1 MTKSFLTSVR
11 IIAYLSILVI
21 FYIVYLSRDLPSL
34 ERLETF
40 DPAMLSTLYDRNG
53 EVIGEFYIQ
62 KRVFIDIEE
71 MPEHLK
77 HAAIASEDKRFY
89 RHWGVDLQSVF
100 RAIIVNVSSMS
111 FRQGFST
118 LSQQLARNLYK
129 EVGFR
134 DSITRKLKEMI
145 TAIQIERTYTKP
157 EILEM
162 YLNTVHFGHGTYGV
176 ESAAKRYFNKNA
188 SELTIGESAMLIG
201 LLPSPANY
209 SPLRNL
215 NKAIERRSIVLRVMY
230 NQDYIDHQQYIEN
243 NSIIPDNISY
253 EIPRGK
259 APYFAEH
266 VRRILEKQDD
276 ELGINLYQDGLK
288 IYTTLDYRLQKIAED
303 TVMKTLK
310 KNQDE
315 FNAQLFEDNDRFSK
329 LGYLGIFPEDS
340 VKMMLNGQMK
350 LYEDLR
356 ENLLV
361 QCAFIAIDSKNG
373 EILAMIGGRSD
384 YLDQYN
390 RSTQALRQPGS
401 VFKPY
406 IYTAA
411 IDNNYPVTTKLL
423 NQPVALYRNNA
434 KGEKEKWTPRNYDN
448 STGGLTTLREG
459 LRRSLNLIS
468 VRMVQELVPPQQVK
482 NMAKRMQ
489 ITSPIRAVDAIA
501 LGTSEVK
508 PIEIVASY
516 ATFANRG
523 IYSSPIAIT
532 RIEDKYG
539 QTIKEFTNT
548 QKEVLSPETA
558 YIMTNLLQTVMDK
571 GTGGSVRWKYKF
583 THAAGGKT
591 GTTQNWSDAWFV
603 GFTPSI
609 TAGVWFGVDQYPI
622 SLGKGQA
629 GSVAALP
636 AWALF
641 MKEAHKTL
649 NIPNEPFDMPE
660 GVVEV
665 EIDSETKRLPT
676 SRTEERELEVF
687 LKSNQ
692 PTKEK

>member
-1 MTKSFLTSVR
+1 MIRTFFSSLR
-11 IIAYLSILVI
+11 IIFYLFILVI
-21 FYIVYLSRDLPSL
+21 VYIFYLSRDLPSL

-62 KRVFIDIEE
+62 KRVFIDIED
-71 MPEHLK
+71 MPKHLK
-77 HAAIASEDKRFY
+77 DAAIASEDKRF
-89 RHWGVDLQSVF
+89 RSHWGVDLQSF
-100 RAIIVNVSSMS
+100 ARAVVVNISSMS

-129 EVGFR
+129 EVGFK
-134 DSITRKLKEMI
+134 DSITRKLKEII
-145 TAIQIERTYTKP
+145 TAVQIERTYTKD

-162 YLNTVHFGHGTYGV
+162 YLNTVHFGHGTYGA
-176 ESAAKRYFNKNA
+176 ESAAKRFFNKTA
-188 SELTIGESAMLIG
+188 SQLTIGESAMLIG

-215 NKAIERRSIVLRVMY
+215 NKAIDRRSLVLKLMY
-230 NQDYIDHQQYIEN
+230 DQDLISYQEYMEQ
-243 NSIIPDNISY
+243 NSIIPDNIFY

-276 ELGINLYQDGLK
+276 ELGINIYQDGLK
-288 IYTTLDYRLQKIAED
+288 IYTTLDYRLQKIAEES
-303 TVMKTLK
+303 VMKTLK

-315 FNAQLFEDNDRFSK
+315 FNKQLFDDEDRFSK
-329 LGYLGIFPEDS
+329 LGYLSIYPADS
-340 VKMMLNGQMK
+340 VKTMLNGQLE
-350 LYEDLR
+350 LYEELR
-356 ENLLV
+356 QNLLV
-361 QCAFIAIDSKNG
+361 QCAFVALDTKTG

-390 RSTQALRQPGS
+390 RATQALRQPGS

-411 IDNNYPVTTKLL
+411 IDNNYPVTTQLL
-423 NQPVALYRNNA
+423 NQPVALYRNNS
-434 KGEKEKWTPRNYDN
+434 KGEREKWTPKNYDN

-468 VRMVQELVPPQQVK
+468 VRMVQELVPPRQVK
-482 NMAKRMQ
+482 DIAQRMQ
-489 ITSPIRAVDAIA
+489 ISSPIRAVDAIA
-501 LGTSEVK
+501 LGTSEVR
-508 PIEIVASY
+508 PIEIVSSY
-516 ATFANRG
+516 ATFANKG
-523 IYSSPIAIT
+523 IYSSPMAIV

-539 QTIKEFTNT
+539 RIIKEYSNE

-558 YIMTNLLQTVMDK
+558 YMMTNLLQTVVDK
-571 GTGGSVRWKYKF
+571 GTGGSIRWKYKF
-583 THAAGGKT
+583 RHPAAGKT

-603 GFTPSI
+603 GYTPQI
-609 TAGVWFGVDQYPI
+609 AAGVWYGVDQYPI

-636 AWALF
+636 AWAIF

-649 NIPNEPFDMPE
+649 DLPKEDFSVPE
-660 GVVEV
+660 GIIEI
-665 EIDSETKRLPT
+665 EIDADTKGLPNN
-676 SRTEERELEVF
+676 RTKNIEKEFF
-687 LKSNQ
+687 LKSNV
-692 PTKEK
+692 PSKN

>member
-1 MTKSFLTSVR
+1 MIKTFFSSLR
-11 IIAYLSILVI
+11 IIFYLFILVI
-21 FYIVYLSRDLPSL
+21 VYIFYLSRDLPSL

-62 KRVFIDIEE
+62 KRVFIDIED
-71 MPEHLK
+71 MPKHLK
-77 HAAIASEDKRFY
+77 DAAIASEDKRF
-89 RHWGVDLQSVF
+89 RSHWGVDLQSF
-100 RAIIVNVSSMS
+100 ARAVVVNISSMS

-129 EVGFR
+129 EVGFK
-134 DSITRKLKEMI
+134 DSITRKLKEII
-145 TAIQIERTYTKP
+145 TAVQIERTYTKD

-162 YLNTVHFGHGTYGV
+162 YLNTVHFGHGTYGA
-176 ESAAKRYFNKNA
+176 ESAAKRFFNKTA
-188 SELTIGESAMLIG
+188 SQLTIGESAMLIG

-215 NKAIERRSIVLRVMY
+215 NKAIDRRSLVLKLMY
-230 NQDYIDHQQYIEN
+230 DQDLISYQEYMEQ
-243 NSIIPDNISY
+243 NSIIPDNIFY

-276 ELGINLYQDGLK
+276 ELGINIYQDGLK
-288 IYTTLDYRLQKIAED
+288 IYTTLDYRLQKIAEES
-303 TVMKTLK
+303 VMKTLK

-315 FNAQLFEDNDRFSK
+315 FNKQLFDDEDRFSK
-329 LGYLGIFPEDS
+329 LGYLSIYPADS
-340 VKMMLNGQMK
+340 VKTMLNGQLE
-350 LYEDLR
+350 LYEELR
-356 ENLLV
+356 QNLLV
-361 QCAFIAIDSKNG
+361 QCAFVALDTKTG

-390 RSTQALRQPGS
+390 RATQALRQPGS

-411 IDNNYPVTTKLL
+411 IDNNYPVTTQLL
-423 NQPVALYRNNA
+423 NQPVALYRNNS
-434 KGEKEKWTPRNYDN
+434 KGEREKWTPKNYDN

-468 VRMVQELVPPQQVK
+468 VRMVQELVPPRQVK
-482 NMAKRMQ
+482 DIAQRMQ
-489 ITSPIRAVDAIA
+489 ISSPIRAVDAIA
-501 LGTSEVK
+501 LGTSEVR
-508 PIEIVASY
+508 PIEIVSSY
-516 ATFANRG
+516 ATFANKG
-523 IYSSPIAIT
+523 IYSSPMAII

-539 QTIKEFTNT
+539 RIIKEYSNE

-558 YIMTNLLQTVMDK
+558 YMMTNLLQTVVDK
-571 GTGGSVRWKYKF
+571 GTGGSIRRKYKF
-583 THAAGGKT
+583 RHPAAGKT

-603 GFTPSI
+603 GYTPQI
-609 TAGVWFGVDQYPI
+609 AAGVWYGVDQYPI

-636 AWALF
+636 AWAIF

-649 NIPNEPFDMPE
+649 NLPKEDFSVPE
-660 GVVEV
+660 GIIEI
-665 EIDSETKRLPT
+665 EIDADTKGLPNN
-676 SRTEERELEVF
+676 RTKNIEKEFF
-687 LKSNQ
+687 LKSNV
-692 PTKEK
+692 PSKN

>member
-1 MTKSFLTSVR
+1 MIKSFLSSVR

-21 FYIVYLSRDLPSL
+21 FYVVYLSRDLPSL

-40 DPAMLSTLYDRNG
+40 DPAMLSTLYDRND

-62 KRVFIDIEE
+62 KRVFIDIED

-77 HAAIASEDKRFY
+77 HAVIASEDKRFY

-100 RAIIVNVSSMS
+100 RAVIVNVSSMS

-145 TAIQIERTYTKP
+145 TAIQIERTYTKE

-162 YLNTVHFGHGTYGV
+162 YLNTVHFGHGTYGA
-176 ESAAKRYFNKNA
+176 ESAAKRYFNKKA
-188 SELTIGESAMLIG
+188 SELTIGESAMLVG

-215 NKAIERRSIVLRVMY
+215 NKAIERRSIVLKVMY
-230 NQDYIDHQQYIEN
+230 NQDYIDHQEYIEN

-259 APYFAEH
+259 APYFAEY

-276 ELGINLYQDGLK
+276 ELGINIYQDGLK

-303 TVMKTLK
+303 VVMKTLK

-315 FNAQLFEDNDRFSK
+315 FNTQLFEDSDRFSK
-329 LGYLGIFPEDS
+329 LGYLSIFPEDS

-350 LYEDLR
+350 LYEELR
-356 ENLLV
+356 QNLLV
-361 QCAFIAIDSKNG
+361 QCAFIALDSKNG

-411 IDNNYPVTTKLL
+411 IDNNYPVTTQLL

-482 NMAKRMQ
+482 NIARRMQ
-489 ITSPIRAVDAIA
+489 INSSIRAVDAIA
-501 LGTSEVK
+501 LGTSEVR

-516 ATFANRG
+516 ATFANKG

-539 QTIKEFTNT
+539 QIIKEFTNT

-558 YIMTNLLQTVMDK
+558 YMVTNLLQTVMDK

-583 THAAGGKT
+583 RHVAGGKT

-609 TAGVWFGVDQYPI
+609 TAGAWFGVDQYPI

-649 NIPNEPFDMPE
+649 NIPNEPFVMPE

-665 EIDSETKRLPT
+665 EIDSDTKQLPT
-676 SRTEERELEVF
+676 SRTKKTEIEIF

-692 PTKEK
+692 PRSN

>member
-1 MTKSFLTSVR
+1 MIRTFFSSLR
-11 IIAYLSILVI
+11 IIFYLFILVI
-21 FYIVYLSRDLPSL
+21 VYIFYLSRDLPSL

-62 KRVFIDIEE
+62 KRVFIDIED
-71 MPEHLK
+71 MPKHLK
-77 HAAIASEDKRFY
+77 DAAIASEDKRF
-89 RHWGVDLQSVF
+89 RSHWGVDLQSF
-100 RAIIVNVSSMS
+100 ARAVVVNISSMS

-129 EVGFR
+129 EVGFK
-134 DSITRKLKEMI
+134 DSITRKLKEII
-145 TAIQIERTYTKP
+145 TAVQIERTYTKD

-162 YLNTVHFGHGTYGV
+162 YLNTVHFGHGTYGA
-176 ESAAKRYFNKNA
+176 ESAAKRFFNKTA
-188 SELTIGESAMLIG
+188 SQLTIGESAMLIG

-215 NKAIERRSIVLRVMY
+215 NKAIDRRSLVLKLMY
-230 NQDYIDHQQYIEN
+230 DQDLTSYQEYMEQ
-243 NSIIPDNISY
+243 NSIIPDNIFY

-276 ELGINLYQDGLK
+276 ELGINIYQDGLK
-288 IYTTLDYRLQKIAED
+288 IYTTLDYRLQKIAEES
-303 TVMKTLK
+303 VMKTLK

-315 FNAQLFEDNDRFSK
+315 FNKQLFDDEDRFSK
-329 LGYLGIFPEDS
+329 LGYLSIYPADS
-340 VKMMLNGQMK
+340 VKTMLNGQLE
-350 LYEDLR
+350 LYEELR
-356 ENLLV
+356 QNLLV
-361 QCAFIAIDSKNG
+361 QCAFVALDTKTG

-390 RSTQALRQPGS
+390 RATQALRQPGS

-411 IDNNYPVTTKLL
+411 IDNNYPVTTQLL
-423 NQPVALYRNNA
+423 NQPVALYRNNS
-434 KGEKEKWTPRNYDN
+434 KGEREKWTPKNYDN

-468 VRMVQELVPPQQVK
+468 VRMVQELVPPRQVK
-482 NMAKRMQ
+482 DIAQRMQ
-489 ITSPIRAVDAIA
+489 ISSPIRAVDAIA
-501 LGTSEVK
+501 LGTSEVR
-508 PIEIVASY
+508 PIEIVSSY
-516 ATFANRG
+516 ATFANKG
-523 IYSSPIAIT
+523 IYSSPMAIV

-539 QTIKEFTNT
+539 RIIKEYSNE

-558 YIMTNLLQTVMDK
+558 YMMTNLLQTVVDK
-571 GTGGSVRWKYKF
+571 GTGGSIRWKYKF
-583 THAAGGKT
+583 RHPAAGKT

-603 GFTPSI
+603 GYTPQI
-609 TAGVWFGVDQYPI
+609 AAGVWYGVDQYPI

-636 AWALF
+636 AWAIF

-649 NIPNEPFDMPE
+649 NLPKEDFSVPE
-660 GVVEV
+660 GIIEI
-665 EIDSETKRLPT
+665 EIDADTKGLPNN
-676 SRTEERELEVF
+676 RTKNIEKEFF
-687 LKSNQ
+687 LKSNV
-692 PTKEK
+692 PSKN

>member
-1 MTKSFLTSVR
+1 MIRTFFSSLR
-11 IIAYLSILVI
+11 IIFYLFILVI
-21 FYIVYLSRDLPSL
+21 VYIFYLSRDLPSL

-62 KRVFIDIEE
+62 KRVFIDIED
-71 MPEHLK
+71 MPKHLK
-77 HAAIASEDKRFY
+77 DAAIASEDKRF
-89 RHWGVDLQSVF
+89 RSHWGVDLQSF
-100 RAIIVNVSSMS
+100 ARAVVVNISSMS

-129 EVGFR
+129 EVGFK
-134 DSITRKLKEMI
+134 DSITRKLKEII
-145 TAIQIERTYTKP
+145 TAVQIERTYTKD

-162 YLNTVHFGHGTYGV
+162 YLNTVHFGHGTYGA
-176 ESAAKRYFNKNA
+176 ESAAKRFFNKTA
-188 SELTIGESAMLIG
+188 SQLTIGESAMLIG

-215 NKAIERRSIVLRVMY
+215 NKAIDRRSLVLKLMY
-230 NQDYIDHQQYIEN
+230 DQDLISYQEYMEQ
-243 NSIIPDNISY
+243 NSIIPDNIFY

-276 ELGINLYQDGLK
+276 ELGINIYQDGLK
-288 IYTTLDYRLQKIAED
+288 IYTTLDYRLQKIAEES
-303 TVMKTLK
+303 VMKTLK

-315 FNAQLFEDNDRFSK
+315 FNKQLFDDEDRFSK
-329 LGYLGIFPEDS
+329 LGYLSIYPADS
-340 VKMMLNGQMK
+340 VKTMLNGQLE
-350 LYEDLR
+350 LYEELR
-356 ENLLV
+356 QNLLV
-361 QCAFIAIDSKNG
+361 QCAFVALDTKTG

-390 RSTQALRQPGS
+390 RATQALRQPGS

-411 IDNNYPVTTKLL
+411 IDNNYPVTTQLL
-423 NQPVALYRNNA
+423 NQPVALYRNNS
-434 KGEKEKWTPRNYDN
+434 KGEREKWTPKNYDN

-468 VRMVQELVPPQQVK
+468 VRMVQELVPPRQVK
-482 NMAKRMQ
+482 DIAQRMQ
-489 ITSPIRAVDAIA
+489 ISSPIRAVDAIA
-501 LGTSEVK
+501 LGTSEVR
-508 PIEIVASY
+508 PIEIVSSY
-516 ATFANRG
+516 ATFANKG
-523 IYSSPIAIT
+523 IYSSPMAIV

-539 QTIKEFTNT
+539 RIIKEYSNE

-558 YIMTNLLQTVMDK
+558 YMMTNLLQTVVDK
-571 GTGGSVRWKYKF
+571 GTGGSIRWKYKF
-583 THAAGGKT
+583 RHPAAGKT

-603 GFTPSI
+603 GYTPQI
-609 TAGVWFGVDQYPI
+609 VAGVWYGVDQYPI

-636 AWALF
+636 AWAIF

-649 NIPNEPFDMPE
+649 N
-660 GVVEV
+660 
-665 EIDSETKRLPT
+665 LPSLT
-676 SRTEERELEVF
+676 LT
-687 LKSNQ
+687 
-692 PTKEK
+692 

>member
-1 MTKSFLTSVR
+1 MIRTFFSSLR
-11 IIAYLSILVI
+11 IIFYLFILVI
-21 FYIVYLSRDLPSL
+21 VYIFYLSRDLPSL

-62 KRVFIDIEE
+62 KRVFIDIED
-71 MPEHLK
+71 MPKHLK
-77 HAAIASEDKRFY
+77 DAAIASEDKRF
-89 RHWGVDLQSVF
+89 RSHWGVDLQSF
-100 RAIIVNVSSMS
+100 ARAVVVNISSMS

-129 EVGFR
+129 EVGFK
-134 DSITRKLKEMI
+134 DSITRKLKEII
-145 TAIQIERTYTKP
+145 TAVQIERTYTKD

-162 YLNTVHFGHGTYGV
+162 YLNTVHFGHGTYGA
-176 ESAAKRYFNKNA
+176 ESAARRFFNKTA
-188 SELTIGESAMLIG
+188 SQLTIGESAMLIG

-215 NKAIERRSIVLRVMY
+215 NKAIDRRSLVLKLMY
-230 NQDYIDHQQYIEN
+230 DQDLISYQEYMEQ
-243 NSIIPDNISY
+243 NSIIPDNIFY

-276 ELGINLYQDGLK
+276 ELGINIYQDGLK
-288 IYTTLDYRLQKIAED
+288 IYTTLDYRLQKIAEES
-303 TVMKTLK
+303 VMKTLK

-315 FNAQLFEDNDRFSK
+315 FNKQLFDDEDRFSK
-329 LGYLGIFPEDS
+329 LGYLSIYPADS
-340 VKMMLNGQMK
+340 VKTMLNGQLE
-350 LYEDLR
+350 LYEELR
-356 ENLLV
+356 QNLLV
-361 QCAFIAIDSKNG
+361 QCAFVALDTKTG

-390 RSTQALRQPGS
+390 RATQALRQPGS

-411 IDNNYPVTTKLL
+411 IDNNYPVTTQLL
-423 NQPVALYRNNA
+423 NQPVALYRNNS
-434 KGEKEKWTPRNYDN
+434 KGEREKWTPKNYDN

-468 VRMVQELVPPQQVK
+468 VRMVQELVPPRQVK
-482 NMAKRMQ
+482 DIAQRMQ
-489 ITSPIRAVDAIA
+489 ISSPIRAVDAIA
-501 LGTSEVK
+501 LGTSEVR
-508 PIEIVASY
+508 PIEIVSSY
-516 ATFANRG
+516 ATFANKG
-523 IYSSPIAIT
+523 IYSSPMAII

-539 QTIKEFTNT
+539 RIIKEYSNE

-558 YIMTNLLQTVMDK
+558 YMMTNLLQTVVDK
-571 GTGGSVRWKYKF
+571 GTGGSIRWKYKF
-583 THAAGGKT
+583 RHPAAGKT

-603 GFTPSI
+603 GYTPQI
-609 TAGVWFGVDQYPI
+609 AAGVWYGVDQYPI

-636 AWALF
+636 AWAIF

-649 NIPNEPFDMPE
+649 NLPKEDFSVPE
-660 GVVEV
+660 GIIEI
-665 EIDSETKRLPT
+665 EIDADTKGLPNN
-676 SRTEERELEVF
+676 RTKNIEKEFF
-687 LKSNQ
+687 LKSNV
-692 PTKEK
+692 PSKN

>member
-1 MTKSFLTSVR
+1 MIKSFLTSVR

-21 FYIVYLSRDLPSL
+21 VYLVYLSRDLPSL

-62 KRVFIDIEE
+62 KRVFIDIED

-77 HAAIASEDKRFY
+77 YAVIASEDKRFY
-89 RHWGVDLQSVF
+89 QHWGVDLQSIA
-100 RAIIVNVSSMS
+100 RAILVNVSSMS

-129 EVGFR
+129 EVGFK

-145 TAIQIERTYTKP
+145 TAIQIERTYTKA

-162 YLNTVHFGHGTYGV
+162 YLNTVHFGHGTYGA
-176 ESAAKRYFNKNA
+176 ESAAKRYFNKKA

-215 NKAIERRSIVLRVMY
+215 NKAIERRSIVLKVMY
-230 NQDYIDHQQYIEN
+230 NQDYIDHQEYIEN
-243 NSIIPDNISY
+243 NSIIPDNIAY

-259 APYFAEH
+259 APYFVEH

-276 ELGINLYQDGLK
+276 ELGINIYQDGLK
-288 IYTTLDYRLQKIAED
+288 IHTTLDYRLQKIAED
-303 TVMKTLK
+303 AVMKTLQ

-315 FNAQLFEDNDRFSK
+315 FNVQLFEDQDRFSK
-329 LGYLGIFPEDS
+329 LGYLSIFPEDS

-350 LYEDLR
+350 LYEELR

-411 IDNNYPVTTKLL
+411 IDNNYPVTTQLL

-482 NMAKRMQ
+482 NIARRMQ
-489 ITSPIRAVDAIA
+489 INSPIRAVDAIA

-516 ATFANRG
+516 AIFANKG

-539 QTIKEFTNT
+539 QIIKEFTNT

-558 YIMTNLLQTVMDK
+558 YMVTNLLQTVMDK

-583 THAAGGKT
+583 RHAAGGKT

-609 TAGVWFGVDQYPI
+609 TAGAWFGVDQYPI

-629 GSVAALP
+629 GSVVALP

-649 NIPNEPFDMPE
+649 NIPNQPFVMPE

-665 EIDSETKRLPT
+665 EIDSDTKKLPT
-676 SRTEERELEVF
+676 SRTKKTEIEIF

-692 PTKEK
+692 PTSN

>member
-1 MTKSFLTSVR
+1 MIRTFFSSLR
-11 IIAYLSILVI
+11 IILYLFILVI
-21 FYIVYLSRDLPSL
+21 IYIFYLSRDLPSL

-62 KRVFIDIEE
+62 KRVFIDIED
-71 MPEHLK
+71 MPKHLK
-77 HAAIASEDKRFY
+77 DAAIASEDKRF
-89 RHWGVDLQSVF
+89 RSHWGVDLQSF
-100 RAIIVNVSSMS
+100 ARAVVVNISSMS

-129 EVGFR
+129 EVGFK
-134 DSITRKLKEMI
+134 DSITRKLKEII
-145 TAIQIERTYTKP
+145 TAVQIERTYTKD

-162 YLNTVHFGHGTYGV
+162 YLNTVHFGHGTYGA
-176 ESAAKRYFNKNA
+176 ESAAKRFFNKTA
-188 SELTIGESAMLIG
+188 SQLTIGESAMLIG

-215 NKAIERRSIVLRVMY
+215 NKAIDRRSLVLKLMY
-230 NQDYIDHQQYIEN
+230 DQDLISYQEYMEQ
-243 NSIIPDNISY
+243 NSIIPDNIFY

-276 ELGINLYQDGLK
+276 ELGINIYQDGLK
-288 IYTTLDYRLQKIAED
+288 IYTTLDYRLQKIAEES
-303 TVMKTLK
+303 VMKTLK

-315 FNAQLFEDNDRFSK
+315 FNKQLFDDEDRFSK
-329 LGYLGIFPEDS
+329 LGYLSIYPADS
-340 VKMMLNGQMK
+340 VKTMLNGQLE
-350 LYEDLR
+350 LYEELR
-356 ENLLV
+356 QNLLV
-361 QCAFIAIDSKNG
+361 QCAFVALDTKTG

-390 RSTQALRQPGS
+390 RATQALRQPGS

-411 IDNNYPVTTKLL
+411 IDNNYPVTTQLL
-423 NQPVALYRNNA
+423 NQPVALYRNNS
-434 KGEKEKWTPRNYDN
+434 KGEREKWTPKNYDN

-468 VRMVQELVPPQQVK
+468 VRMVQELVPPRQVK
-482 NMAKRMQ
+482 DIAQRMQ
-489 ITSPIRAVDAIA
+489 ISSPIRAVDAIA
-501 LGTSEVK
+501 LGTSEVR
-508 PIEIVASY
+508 PIEIVSSY
-516 ATFANRG
+516 ATFANKG
-523 IYSSPIAIT
+523 IYSSPMAII

-539 QTIKEFTNT
+539 RIIKEYSNE

-558 YIMTNLLQTVMDK
+558 YMMTNLLQTVVDK
-571 GTGGSVRWKYKF
+571 GTGGSIRWKYKF
-583 THAAGGKT
+583 RHPAAGKT

-603 GFTPSI
+603 GYTPQI
-609 TAGVWFGVDQYPI
+609 AAGVWYGVDQYPI

-636 AWALF
+636 AWAIF

-649 NIPNEPFDMPE
+649 NLPKEDFSVPE
-660 GVVEV
+660 GIIEI
-665 EIDSETKRLPT
+665 EIDADTKGLPNN
-676 SRTEERELEVF
+676 RTKNIEKEFF
-687 LKSNQ
+687 LKSNV
-692 PTKEK
+692 PSKN

>member
-1 MTKSFLTSVR
+1 
-11 IIAYLSILVI
+11 
-21 FYIVYLSRDLPSL
+21 
-34 ERLETF
+34 
-40 DPAMLSTLYDRNG
+40 
-53 EVIGEFYIQ
+53 
-62 KRVFIDIEE
+62 
-71 MPEHLK
+71 
-77 HAAIASEDKRFY
+77 
-89 RHWGVDLQSVF
+89 
-100 RAIIVNVSSMS
+100 
-111 FRQGFST
+111 
-118 LSQQLARNLYK
+118 
-129 EVGFR
+129 
-134 DSITRKLKEMI
+134 
-145 TAIQIERTYTKP
+145 
-157 EILEM
+157 
-162 YLNTVHFGHGTYGV
+162 
-176 ESAAKRYFNKNA
+176 
-188 SELTIGESAMLIG
+188 
-201 LLPSPANY
+201 
-209 SPLRNL
+209 
-215 NKAIERRSIVLRVMY
+215 
-230 NQDYIDHQQYIEN
+230 
-243 NSIIPDNISY
+243 
-253 EIPRGK
+253 
-259 APYFAEH
+259 
-266 VRRILEKQDD
+266 
-276 ELGINLYQDGLK
+276 
-288 IYTTLDYRLQKIAED
+288 
-303 TVMKTLK
+303 
-310 KNQDE
+310 
-315 FNAQLFEDNDRFSK
+315 
-329 LGYLGIFPEDS
+329 
-340 VKMMLNGQMK
+340 MK

-361 QCAFIAIDSKNG
+361 QCAFIAIDSRNG

-411 IDNNYPVTTKLL
+411 IDNNYPLTTQLL

-482 NMAKRMQ
+482 NIAKRMQ
-489 ITSPIRAVDAIA
+489 ISSSIRAVDAIA

-516 ATFANRG
+516 ATFANKG

-539 QTIKEFTNT
+539 QVIKEFTNT

-558 YIMTNLLQTVMDK
+558 YMVTNLLQTVMDK

-583 THAAGGKT
+583 RHAAGGKT

-609 TAGVWFGVDQYPI
+609 TAGAWFGVDQYPI

-641 MKEAHKTL
+641 MKEAHKVL
-649 NIPNEPFDMPE
+649 GIPNEPFDMPE
-660 GVVEV
+660 GVVEI
-665 EIDSETKRLPT
+665 EIDSETKKLPT
-676 SRTEERELEVF
+676 SRTKKTEMEIF

-692 PTKEK
+692 PTSD

>member
-1 MTKSFLTSVR
+1 MIRTFFSSLR
-11 IIAYLSILVI
+11 IIFYLFILVI
-21 FYIVYLSRDLPSL
+21 VYIFYLSRDLPSL

-62 KRVFIDIEE
+62 KRVFIDIED
-71 MPEHLK
+71 MPKHLK
-77 HAAIASEDKRFY
+77 DAAIASEDKRF
-89 RHWGVDLQSVF
+89 RSHWGVDLQSF
-100 RAIIVNVSSMS
+100 ARAVVVNISSMS

-129 EVGFR
+129 EVGFK
-134 DSITRKLKEMI
+134 DSITRKLKEII
-145 TAIQIERTYTKP
+145 TAVQIERTYTKD

-162 YLNTVHFGHGTYGV
+162 YLNTVHFGHGTYGA
-176 ESAAKRYFNKNA
+176 ESAAKRFFNKTA
-188 SELTIGESAMLIG
+188 SQLTIGESAMLIG

-215 NKAIERRSIVLRVMY
+215 NKAIDRRSLVLKLMY
-230 NQDYIDHQQYIEN
+230 DQDLISYQEYMEQ
-243 NSIIPDNISY
+243 NSIIPDNIFY

-276 ELGINLYQDGLK
+276 ELGINIYQDGLK
-288 IYTTLDYRLQKIAED
+288 IYTTLDYRLQKIAEES
-303 TVMKTLK
+303 VMKTLK

-315 FNAQLFEDNDRFSK
+315 FNKQLFDDEDRFSK
-329 LGYLGIFPEDS
+329 LGYLSIYPADS
-340 VKMMLNGQMK
+340 VKTMLNGQLE
-350 LYEDLR
+350 LYEELR
-356 ENLLV
+356 QNLLV
-361 QCAFIAIDSKNG
+361 QCAFVALDTKTG

-390 RSTQALRQPGS
+390 RATQALRQPGS

-411 IDNNYPVTTKLL
+411 IDNNYPVTTQLL
-423 NQPVALYRNNA
+423 NQPVALYRNNS
-434 KGEKEKWTPRNYDN
+434 KGEREKWTPKNYDN

-468 VRMVQELVPPQQVK
+468 VRMVQELVPPRQVK
-482 NMAKRMQ
+482 DIAQRMQ
-489 ITSPIRAVDAIA
+489 ISSPIRAVDAIA
-501 LGTSEVK
+501 LGTSEVR
-508 PIEIVASY
+508 PIEIVSSY
-516 ATFANRG
+516 ATFANKG
-523 IYSSPIAIT
+523 IYSSPMAIV

-539 QTIKEFTNT
+539 RIIKEYSNE

-558 YIMTNLLQTVMDK
+558 YMMTNLLQTVVDK
-571 GTGGSVRWKYKF
+571 GTGGSIRWKYKF
-583 THAAGGKT
+583 RHPAAGKT

-603 GFTPSI
+603 GYTPQI
-609 TAGVWFGVDQYPI
+609 VAGVWYGVDQYPI

-636 AWALF
+636 AWAIF

-649 NIPNEPFDMPE
+649 NLPKEDFSVPE
-660 GVVEV
+660 GIIEI
-665 EIDSETKRLPT
+665 EIDADTKGLPNN
-676 SRTEERELEVF
+676 RTKNIEKEFF
-687 LKSNQ
+687 LKSNV
-692 PTKEK
+692 PSKN

>member
-1 MTKSFLTSVR
+1 MIRTFFSSLR
-11 IIAYLSILVI
+11 IIFYLFILVI
-21 FYIVYLSRDLPSL
+21 VYIFYLSRDLPSL

-62 KRVFIDIEE
+62 KRVFIDIED
-71 MPEHLK
+71 MPKHLK
-77 HAAIASEDKRFY
+77 DAAIASEDKRF
-89 RHWGVDLQSVF
+89 RSHWGVDLQSF
-100 RAIIVNVSSMS
+100 GRAVVVNISSMS

-129 EVGFR
+129 EVGFK
-134 DSITRKLKEMI
+134 DSITRKLKEII
-145 TAIQIERTYTKP
+145 TAVQIERTYTKD

-162 YLNTVHFGHGTYGV
+162 YLNTVHFGHGTYGA
-176 ESAAKRYFNKNA
+176 ESAAKRFFNKTA
-188 SELTIGESAMLIG
+188 SQLTIGESAMLIG

-215 NKAIERRSIVLRVMY
+215 NKAIDRRSLVLKLMY
-230 NQDYIDHQQYIEN
+230 DQDLISYQEYMEQ
-243 NSIIPDNISY
+243 NSIIPDNIFY

-276 ELGINLYQDGLK
+276 ELGINIYQDGLK
-288 IYTTLDYRLQKIAED
+288 IYTTLDYRLQKIAEES
-303 TVMKTLK
+303 VMKTLK

-315 FNAQLFEDNDRFSK
+315 FNKQLFDDEDRFSK
-329 LGYLGIFPEDS
+329 LGYLSIYPADS
-340 VKMMLNGQMK
+340 VKTMLNGQLE
-350 LYEDLR
+350 LYEELR
-356 ENLLV
+356 QNLLV
-361 QCAFIAIDSKNG
+361 QCAFVALDTKTG

-390 RSTQALRQPGS
+390 RATQALRQPGS

-411 IDNNYPVTTKLL
+411 IDNNYPVTTQLL
-423 NQPVALYRNNA
+423 NQPVALYRNNS
-434 KGEKEKWTPRNYDN
+434 KGEREKWTPKNYDN

-468 VRMVQELVPPQQVK
+468 VRMVQELVPPRQVK
-482 NMAKRMQ
+482 DIAQRMQ
-489 ITSPIRAVDAIA
+489 ISSPIRAVDAIA
-501 LGTSEVK
+501 LGTSEVR
-508 PIEIVASY
+508 PIEIVSSY
-516 ATFANRG
+516 ATFANKG
-523 IYSSPIAIT
+523 IYSSPMAIV

-539 QTIKEFTNT
+539 RIIKEYSNE

-558 YIMTNLLQTVMDK
+558 YMMTNLLQTVVDK
-571 GTGGSVRWKYKF
+571 GTGGSIRWKYKF
-583 THAAGGKT
+583 RHPAAGKT

-603 GFTPSI
+603 GYTPQI
-609 TAGVWFGVDQYPI
+609 AAGVWYGVDQYPI

-636 AWALF
+636 AWAIF

-649 NIPNEPFDMPE
+649 NLPKEDFSVPE
-660 GVVEV
+660 GIIEI
-665 EIDSETKRLPT
+665 EIDADTKGLPNN
-676 SRTEERELEVF
+676 RTKNIEKEFF
-687 LKSNQ
+687 LKSNV
-692 PTKEK
+692 PSNN

>member
-1 MTKSFLTSVR
+1 MIRTFFSSLR
-11 IIAYLSILVI
+11 IIFYLFILVI
-21 FYIVYLSRDLPSL
+21 VYIFYLSRDLPSL

-62 KRVFIDIEE
+62 KRVFIDIED
-71 MPEHLK
+71 MPKHLK
-77 HAAIASEDKRFY
+77 DAAIASEDKRF
-89 RHWGVDLQSVF
+89 RSHWGVDLQSF
-100 RAIIVNVSSMS
+100 ARAVVVNISSMS

-129 EVGFR
+129 EVGFK
-134 DSITRKLKEMI
+134 DSITRKLKEII
-145 TAIQIERTYTKP
+145 TAVQIERTYTKD

-162 YLNTVHFGHGTYGV
+162 YLNTVHFGHGTYGA
-176 ESAAKRYFNKNA
+176 ESAAKRFFNKTA
-188 SELTIGESAMLIG
+188 SQLTIGESAMLIG

-215 NKAIERRSIVLRVMY
+215 NKAIDRRSLVLKLMY
-230 NQDYIDHQQYIEN
+230 DQDLISYQEYMEQ
-243 NSIIPDNISY
+243 NSIIPDNIFY

-276 ELGINLYQDGLK
+276 ELGINIYQDGLK
-288 IYTTLDYRLQKIAED
+288 IYTTLDYRLQKIAEES
-303 TVMKTLK
+303 VMKTLK

-315 FNAQLFEDNDRFSK
+315 FNKQLFDDEDRFSK
-329 LGYLGIFPEDS
+329 LGYLSIYPADS
-340 VKMMLNGQMK
+340 VKTMLNGQLE
-350 LYEDLR
+350 LYEELR
-356 ENLLV
+356 QNLLV
-361 QCAFIAIDSKNG
+361 QCAFVALDTKTG

-390 RSTQALRQPGS
+390 RATQALRQPGS

-411 IDNNYPVTTKLL
+411 IDNNYPVTTQLL
-423 NQPVALYRNNA
+423 NQPVSLYRNNS
-434 KGEKEKWTPRNYDN
+434 KGEREKWTPKNYDN

-468 VRMVQELVPPQQVK
+468 VRMVQELVPPRQVK
-482 NMAKRMQ
+482 DIAQRMQ
-489 ITSPIRAVDAIA
+489 ISSPIRAVDAIA
-501 LGTSEVK
+501 LGTSEVR
-508 PIEIVASY
+508 PIEIVSSY
-516 ATFANRG
+516 ATFANKG
-523 IYSSPIAIT
+523 IYSSPMAIV

-539 QTIKEFTNT
+539 RIIKEYSNE

-558 YIMTNLLQTVMDK
+558 YMMTNLLQTVVDK
-571 GTGGSVRWKYKF
+571 GTGGSIRWKYKF
-583 THAAGGKT
+583 RHPAAGKT

-603 GFTPSI
+603 GYTPQI
-609 TAGVWFGVDQYPI
+609 AAGVWYGVDQYPI

-636 AWALF
+636 AWAIF
-641 MKEAHKTL
+641 MKEAHKIL
-649 NIPNEPFDMPE
+649 NLPKEDFSVPE
-660 GVVEV
+660 GIIEI
-665 EIDSETKRLPT
+665 EIDADTKGLPNN
-676 SRTEERELEVF
+676 RTKNIEKEFF
-687 LKSNQ
+687 LKSNV
-692 PTKEK
+692 PSKN

>member
-1 MTKSFLTSVR
+1 MIKSFLTSVR

-21 FYIVYLSRDLPSL
+21 FYLVYLSRDLPSL

-62 KRVFIDIEE
+62 KRVFIDIED

-77 HAAIASEDKRFY
+77 HAVIASEDKRFY
-89 RHWGVDLQSVF
+89 KHWGVDMQSIV
-100 RAIIVNVSSMS
+100 RAVIVNASSMS

-129 EVGFR
+129 EVGFK

-145 TAIQIERTYTKP
+145 TAVQIERTYTKE

-162 YLNTVHFGHGTYGV
+162 YLNTVHFGHGTYGA
-176 ESAAKRYFNKNA
+176 ESAAKRYFNKKA

-215 NKAIERRSIVLRVMY
+215 NKAIERRSIVLKVMY
-230 NQDYIDHQQYIEN
+230 NQDYIGHQEYIEN

-276 ELGINLYQDGLK
+276 ELGINIYQDGLK
-288 IYTTLDYRLQKIAED
+288 IHTTLDYRLQKIAED
-303 TVMKTLK
+303 AVMTTLK
-310 KNQDE
+310 NNQDE
-315 FNAQLFEDNDRFSK
+315 FNNQLFKDEERFSK
-329 LGYLGIFPEDS
+329 LGYLSIFPADS
-340 VKMMLNGQMK
+340 VKMMLNGQLE
-350 LYEDLR
+350 LYEELR
-356 ENLLV
+356 KDLLV
-361 QCAFIAIDSKNG
+361 QCAFIALDTKTG

-384 YLDQYN
+384 YMDQFN

-401 VFKPY
+401 IFKPY

-411 IDNNYPVTTKLL
+411 IDNNYPVTTQLL

-434 KGEKEKWTPRNYDN
+434 KGEREKWTPRNYDN

-468 VRMVQELVPPQQVK
+468 VRMVQELVPPRQVRDI
-482 NMAKRMQ
+482 AQRMQ
-489 ITSPIRAVDAIA
+489 ITTPIRAVDSIA

-516 ATFANRG
+516 ATFANKG

-539 QTIKEFTNT
+539 QIIKEFSNT

-558 YIMTNLLQTVMDK
+558 FMVTNLLQTVVDK
-571 GTGGSVRWKYKF
+571 GTGGSLRWKYKF
-583 THAAGGKT
+583 RHPAGGKT
-591 GTTQNWSDAWFV
+591 GTTQNLSDAWFV
-603 GFTPSI
+603 GFTPHI
-609 TAGVWFGVDQYPI
+609 TAGVWYGIDEYST
-622 SLGKGQA
+622 SLGDGQY
-629 GSVAALP
+629 GGVAALP

-641 MKEAHKTL
+641 MKKAHQEL
-649 NIPNEPFDMPE
+649 NIPQDKFEMPN

-665 EIDSETKRLPT
+665 EIDSDTKKLPT
-676 SRTEERELEVF
+676 SRTKKTELEVF

-692 PTKEK
+692 PTAN

>member
-1 MTKSFLTSVR
+1 MIRTFFSSLR
-11 IIAYLSILVI
+11 IIFYLFILVI
-21 FYIVYLSRDLPSL
+21 IYIFYLSRDLPSL

-62 KRVFIDIEE
+62 KRVFIDIED
-71 MPEHLK
+71 MPKHLK
-77 HAAIASEDKRFY
+77 DAAIASEDKRF
-89 RHWGVDLQSVF
+89 RSHWGVDLQSF
-100 RAIIVNVSSMS
+100 ARAVVVNISSMS

-129 EVGFR
+129 EVGFK
-134 DSITRKLKEMI
+134 DSITRKLKEII
-145 TAIQIERTYTKP
+145 TAVQIERTYTKD

-162 YLNTVHFGHGTYGV
+162 YLNTVHFGHGTYGA
-176 ESAAKRYFNKNA
+176 ESAAKRFFNKTA
-188 SELTIGESAMLIG
+188 SQLTIGESAMLIG

-215 NKAIERRSIVLRVMY
+215 NKAIDRRSLVLKLMY
-230 NQDYIDHQQYIEN
+230 DQDLISYQEYMEQ
-243 NSIIPDNISY
+243 NSIIPDNIFY

-276 ELGINLYQDGLK
+276 ELGINIYQDGLK
-288 IYTTLDYRLQKIAED
+288 IYTTLDYRLQKIAEES
-303 TVMKTLK
+303 VMKTLK

-315 FNAQLFEDNDRFSK
+315 FNKQLFDDEDRFSK
-329 LGYLGIFPEDS
+329 LGYLSIYPADS
-340 VKMMLNGQMK
+340 VKTMLNGQLE
-350 LYEDLR
+350 LYEELR
-356 ENLLV
+356 QNLLV
-361 QCAFIAIDSKNG
+361 QCAFVALDTKTG

-390 RSTQALRQPGS
+390 RATQALRQPGS

-411 IDNNYPVTTKLL
+411 IDNNYPVTTQLL
-423 NQPVALYRNNA
+423 NQPVALYRNNS
-434 KGEKEKWTPRNYDN
+434 KGEREKWTPKNYDN

-468 VRMVQELVPPQQVK
+468 VRMVQELVPPRQVK
-482 NMAKRMQ
+482 DIAQRMQ
-489 ITSPIRAVDAIA
+489 ISSPIRAVDAIA
-501 LGTSEVK
+501 LGTSEVR
-508 PIEIVASY
+508 PIEIVSSY
-516 ATFANRG
+516 ATFANKG
-523 IYSSPIAIT
+523 IYSSPMAIV

-539 QTIKEFTNT
+539 RIIKEYSNE

-558 YIMTNLLQTVMDK
+558 YMMTNLLQTVVDK
-571 GTGGSVRWKYKF
+571 GTGGSIRWKYKF
-583 THAAGGKT
+583 RHPAAGKT

-603 GFTPSI
+603 GYTPQI
-609 TAGVWFGVDQYPI
+609 AAGVWYGVDQYPI

-636 AWALF
+636 AWAIF

-649 NIPNEPFDMPE
+649 NLPKEDFSVPE
-660 GVVEV
+660 GIIEI
-665 EIDSETKRLPT
+665 EIDADTKGLPNN
-676 SRTEERELEVF
+676 RTKNIEKEFF
-687 LKSNQ
+687 LKSNV
-692 PTKEK
+692 PSKN

>member
-1 MTKSFLTSVR
+1 MIRTFFSSLR
-11 IIAYLSILVI
+11 IIFYLFILVI
-21 FYIVYLSRDLPSL
+21 IYIFYLSRDLPSL

-62 KRVFIDIEE
+62 KRVFIDIED
-71 MPEHLK
+71 MPKHLK
-77 HAAIASEDKRFY
+77 DAAIASEDKRF
-89 RHWGVDLQSVF
+89 RSHWGVDLQSF
-100 RAIIVNVSSMS
+100 ARAVVVNISSMS

-129 EVGFR
+129 EVGFK
-134 DSITRKLKEMI
+134 DSITRKLKEII
-145 TAIQIERTYTKP
+145 TAVQIERTYTKD

-162 YLNTVHFGHGTYGV
+162 YLNTVHFGHGTYGA
-176 ESAAKRYFNKNA
+176 ESAAKRFFNKTA
-188 SELTIGESAMLIG
+188 SQLTIGESAMLIG

-215 NKAIERRSIVLRVMY
+215 NKAIDRRSLVLKLMY
-230 NQDYIDHQQYIEN
+230 DQDLISYQEYMEQ
-243 NSIIPDNISY
+243 NSIIPDNIFY

-276 ELGINLYQDGLK
+276 ELGINIYQDGLK
-288 IYTTLDYRLQKIAED
+288 IYTTLDYRLQKIAEES
-303 TVMKTLK
+303 VMKTLK

-315 FNAQLFEDNDRFSK
+315 FNKQLFDDEDRFSK
-329 LGYLGIFPEDS
+329 LGYLSIYPADS
-340 VKMMLNGQMK
+340 VKTMLNGQLE
-350 LYEDLR
+350 LYEELR
-356 ENLLV
+356 QNLLV
-361 QCAFIAIDSKNG
+361 QCAFVALDTKTG

-390 RSTQALRQPGS
+390 RATQALRQPGS

-411 IDNNYPVTTKLL
+411 IDNNYPVTTQLL
-423 NQPVALYRNNA
+423 NQPVALYRNNS
-434 KGEKEKWTPRNYDN
+434 KGEREKWTPKNYDN

-468 VRMVQELVPPQQVK
+468 VRMVQELVPPRQVK
-482 NMAKRMQ
+482 DIAQRMQ
-489 ITSPIRAVDAIA
+489 ISSPIRAVDAIA
-501 LGTSEVK
+501 LGTSEVR
-508 PIEIVASY
+508 PIEIVSSY
-516 ATFANRG
+516 ATFANKG
-523 IYSSPIAIT
+523 IYSSPMAIV

-539 QTIKEFTNT
+539 RIIKEYSNE

-558 YIMTNLLQTVMDK
+558 YMMTNLLQTVVDK
-571 GTGGSVRWKYKF
+571 GTGGSIRWKYKF
-583 THAAGGKT
+583 RHPAAGKT

-603 GFTPSI
+603 GYTPQI
-609 TAGVWFGVDQYPI
+609 AAGVWYGVDQYPI

-636 AWALF
+636 AWAIF

-649 NIPNEPFDMPE
+649 DLPKEDFSVPE
-660 GVVEV
+660 GIIEI
-665 EIDSETKRLPT
+665 EIDADTKGLPNN
-676 SRTEERELEVF
+676 RTKNIEKEFF
-687 LKSNQ
+687 LKSNV
-692 PTKEK
+692 PSKN

>member
-1 MTKSFLTSVR
+1 MIKTFFSSLR
-11 IIAYLSILVI
+11 IIFYLFILVLVYV
-21 FYIVYLSRDLPSL
+21 FYLSRDLPSL

-62 KRVFIDIEE
+62 KRVFIDIED
-71 MPEHLK
+71 MPKHLK
-77 HAAIASEDKRFY
+77 DAAIASEDKRF
-89 RHWGVDLQSVF
+89 RSHWGVDLQSF
-100 RAIIVNVSSMS
+100 GRAVVVNISSMS

-129 EVGFR
+129 EVGFK
-134 DSITRKLKEMI
+134 DSITRKLKEII
-145 TAIQIERTYTKP
+145 TAVQIERTYTKD

-162 YLNTVHFGHGTYGV
+162 YLNTVHFGHGTYGA
-176 ESAAKRYFNKNA
+176 ESAAKRFFNKPA
-188 SELTIGESAMLIG
+188 SELTVGESAMLVG

-215 NKAIERRSIVLRVMY
+215 NKAIDRRSLVLKLMY
-230 NQDYIDHQQYIEN
+230 DQDLISYQDYMEH
-243 NSIIPDNISY
+243 NSIIPDNIFY

-276 ELGINLYQDGLK
+276 ELGINIYQDGLK
-288 IYTTLDYRLQKIAED
+288 IYTTLGYRLQKIAEES
-303 TVMKTLK
+303 VMKTLK

-315 FNAQLFEDNDRFSK
+315 FNKQLFEDDDRFSK
-329 LGYLGIFPEDS
+329 LGYLSIYPADS
-340 VKMMLNGQMK
+340 VKTMLNGQLE
-350 LYEDLR
+350 LYEELR
-356 ENLLV
+356 QNLLV
-361 QCAFIAIDSKNG
+361 QCAFVALDTKTG

-411 IDNNYPVTTKLL
+411 IDNNYPVTTQLL
-423 NQPVALYRNNA
+423 NQPVSLYRNNA
-434 KGEKEKWTPRNYDN
+434 KGEREKWTPKNYDN

-468 VRMVQELVPPQQVK
+468 VRMVQELVPPRQVK
-482 NMAKRMQ
+482 DIAQRMQ

-501 LGTSEVK
+501 LGTSEVR
-508 PIEIVASY
+508 PIEIVSSY
-516 ATFANRG
+516 ATFANKG
-523 IYSSPIAIT
+523 IYSSPMAIV

-539 QTIKEFTNT
+539 RIIKEYSNE

-558 YIMTNLLQTVMDK
+558 YMMTNLLQTVVDK
-571 GTGGSVRWKYKF
+571 GTGGSIRWKYKF
-583 THAAGGKT
+583 RHPAAGKT

-603 GFTPSI
+603 GYTSQI
-609 TAGVWFGVDQYPI
+609 AAGVWYGVDQYPI

-649 NIPNEPFDMPE
+649 NLPKEDFSIPE
-660 GVVEV
+660 GVIEV
-665 EIDSETKRLPT
+665 EIDSDTKGLPNN
-676 SRTEERELEVF
+676 RTKNIEKEFF
-687 LKSNQ
+687 LKSNV
-692 PTKEK
+692 PTKN

>member
-1 MTKSFLTSVR
+1 MIKTFFSSLR
-11 IIAYLSILVI
+11 IIFYLFILVI
-21 FYIVYLSRDLPSL
+21 VYIFYLSRDLPSL

-62 KRVFIDIEE
+62 KRVFIDIED
-71 MPEHLK
+71 MPKHLK
-77 HAAIASEDKRFY
+77 DAAIASEDKRF
-89 RHWGVDLQSVF
+89 RSHWGVDLQSF
-100 RAIIVNVSSMS
+100 ARAVVVNISSMS

-129 EVGFR
+129 EVGFK
-134 DSITRKLKEMI
+134 DSITRKLKEII
-145 TAIQIERTYTKP
+145 TAVQIERTYTKD

-162 YLNTVHFGHGTYGV
+162 YLNTVHFGHGTYGA
-176 ESAAKRYFNKNA
+176 ESAAKRFFNKTA
-188 SELTIGESAMLIG
+188 SQLTIGESAMLIG

-215 NKAIERRSIVLRVMY
+215 NKAIDRRSLVLKLMY
-230 NQDYIDHQQYIEN
+230 DQDLISYQEYMEQ
-243 NSIIPDNISY
+243 NSVIPDNIFY

-276 ELGINLYQDGLK
+276 ELGINIYQDGLK
-288 IYTTLDYRLQKIAED
+288 IYTTLDYRLQKIAEES
-303 TVMKTLK
+303 VMKTLK

-315 FNAQLFEDNDRFSK
+315 FNKQLFDDEDRFSK
-329 LGYLGIFPEDS
+329 LGYLSIYPADS
-340 VKMMLNGQMK
+340 VKTMLNGQLE
-350 LYEDLR
+350 LYEELR
-356 ENLLV
+356 QNLLV
-361 QCAFIAIDSKNG
+361 QCAFVALDTKTG

-390 RSTQALRQPGS
+390 RATQALRQPGS

-411 IDNNYPVTTKLL
+411 IDNNYPVTTQLL
-423 NQPVALYRNNA
+423 NQPVALYRNNS
-434 KGEKEKWTPRNYDN
+434 KGEREKWTPKNYDN

-468 VRMVQELVPPQQVK
+468 VRMVQELVPPRQVK
-482 NMAKRMQ
+482 DIAQRMQ
-489 ITSPIRAVDAIA
+489 ISSPIRAVDAIA
-501 LGTSEVK
+501 LGTSEVR
-508 PIEIVASY
+508 PIEIVSSY
-516 ATFANRG
+516 ATFANKG
-523 IYSSPIAIT
+523 IYSSPMAIV

-539 QTIKEFTNT
+539 RIIKEYSNE

-558 YIMTNLLQTVMDK
+558 YMMTNLLQTVVDK
-571 GTGGSVRWKYKF
+571 GTGGSIRWKYKF
-583 THAAGGKT
+583 RHPAAGKT

-603 GFTPSI
+603 GYTPQI
-609 TAGVWFGVDQYPI
+609 AAGVWYGVDQYPI

-636 AWALF
+636 AWAIF

-649 NIPNEPFDMPE
+649 NLPKEDFSVPE
-660 GVVEV
+660 GIIEI
-665 EIDSETKRLPT
+665 EIDADTKGLPNN
-676 SRTEERELEVF
+676 RTKNIEKEFF
-687 LKSNQ
+687 LKSNV
-692 PTKEK
+692 PSKN

>member
-1 MTKSFLTSVR
+1 MIKTFFSSLR
-11 IIAYLSILVI
+11 IIFYLFILVLVYV
-21 FYIVYLSRDLPSL
+21 FYLSRDLPSL

-62 KRVFIDIEE
+62 KRVFIDIED
-71 MPEHLK
+71 MPKHLK
-77 HAAIASEDKRFY
+77 DAAIASEDKRF
-89 RHWGVDLQSVF
+89 RSHWGVDLQSF
-100 RAIIVNVSSMS
+100 GRAVVVNISSMS

-129 EVGFR
+129 EVGFK
-134 DSITRKLKEMI
+134 DSITRKLKEII
-145 TAIQIERTYTKP
+145 TAVQIERTYTKD

-162 YLNTVHFGHGTYGV
+162 YLNTVHFGHGTYGA
-176 ESAAKRYFNKNA
+176 ESAAKRFFNKPA
-188 SELTIGESAMLIG
+188 SELTVGESAMLVG

-215 NKAIERRSIVLRVMY
+215 NKAIDRRSLVLKLMY
-230 NQDYIDHQQYIEN
+230 DQDLISYQDYMEH
-243 NSIIPDNISY
+243 NSIIPDNIFY

-276 ELGINLYQDGLK
+276 ELGINIYQDGLK
-288 IYTTLDYRLQKIAED
+288 IYTTLDYRLQKIAEES
-303 TVMKTLK
+303 VMKTLK

-315 FNAQLFEDNDRFSK
+315 FNRQLFEDDDRFSK
-329 LGYLGIFPEDS
+329 LGYLSIYPADS
-340 VKMMLNGQMK
+340 VKTMLNGQLE
-350 LYEDLR
+350 LYEELR
-356 ENLLV
+356 QNLLV
-361 QCAFIAIDSKNG
+361 QCAFVALDTKTG

-411 IDNNYPVTTKLL
+411 IDNNYPVTTQLL
-423 NQPVALYRNNA
+423 NQPVSLYRNNA
-434 KGEKEKWTPRNYDN
+434 KGEREKWTPKNYDN

-468 VRMVQELVPPQQVK
+468 VRMVQELVPPRQVK
-482 NMAKRMQ
+482 DIAQRMQ

-501 LGTSEVK
+501 LGTSEVR
-508 PIEIVASY
+508 PIEIVSSY
-516 ATFANRG
+516 ATFANKG
-523 IYSSPIAIT
+523 IYSSPMAIV

-539 QTIKEFTNT
+539 RIIKEYSNE

-558 YIMTNLLQTVMDK
+558 YMMTNLLQTVVDK
-571 GTGGSVRWKYKF
+571 GTGGSIRWKYKF
-583 THAAGGKT
+583 RHPAAGKT

-603 GFTPSI
+603 GYTSQI
-609 TAGVWFGVDQYPI
+609 AAGVWYGVDQYPI

-649 NIPNEPFDMPE
+649 NLPKEDFSIPE
-660 GVVEV
+660 GVIEV
-665 EIDSETKRLPT
+665 EIDSDTKGLPNN
-676 SRTEERELEVF
+676 RTKNIEKEFF
-687 LKSNQ
+687 LKSNA
-692 PTKEK
+692 PTKN

>member
-230 NQDYIDHQQYIEN
+230 NQDYINHQQYIEN

-303 TVMKTLK
+303 AVMKTLK
-310 KNQDE
+310 NNQDE

-411 IDNNYPVTTKLL
+411 IDNNYPVTTQLL

>member
-1 MTKSFLTSVR
+1 MIRTFFSSLR
-11 IIAYLSILVI
+11 IIFYLFILVI
-21 FYIVYLSRDLPSL
+21 VYIFYLSRDLPSL

-62 KRVFIDIEE
+62 KRVFIDIED
-71 MPEHLK
+71 MPKHLK
-77 HAAIASEDKRFY
+77 DAAIASEDKRF
-89 RHWGVDLQSVF
+89 RSHWGVDLQSF
-100 RAIIVNVSSMS
+100 ARAVVVNISSMS

-129 EVGFR
+129 EVGFK
-134 DSITRKLKEMI
+134 DSITRKLKEII
-145 TAIQIERTYTKP
+145 TAVQIERTYTKD

-162 YLNTVHFGHGTYGV
+162 YLNTVHFGHGTYGA
-176 ESAAKRYFNKNA
+176 ESAAKRFFNKTA
-188 SELTIGESAMLIG
+188 SQLTIGESAMLIG

-215 NKAIERRSIVLRVMY
+215 NKAIDRRSLVLKLMY
-230 NQDYIDHQQYIEN
+230 DQDLISYQEYMEQ
-243 NSIIPDNISY
+243 NSIIPDNIFY

-276 ELGINLYQDGLK
+276 ELGINIYQDGLK
-288 IYTTLDYRLQKIAED
+288 IYTTLDYRLQKIAEES
-303 TVMKTLK
+303 VMKTLK

-315 FNAQLFEDNDRFSK
+315 FNKQLFDDEDRFSK
-329 LGYLGIFPEDS
+329 LGYLSIYPADS
-340 VKMMLNGQMK
+340 VKTMLNGQLE
-350 LYEDLR
+350 LYEELR
-356 ENLLV
+356 QNLLV
-361 QCAFIAIDSKNG
+361 QCAFVALDTKTG

-390 RSTQALRQPGS
+390 RATQALRQPGS

-411 IDNNYPVTTKLL
+411 IDNNYPVTTQLL
-423 NQPVALYRNNA
+423 NQPVALYRNNS
-434 KGEKEKWTPRNYDN
+434 KGEREKWTPKNYDN

-468 VRMVQELVPPQQVK
+468 VRMVQELVPPRQVK
-482 NMAKRMQ
+482 DIAQRMQ
-489 ITSPIRAVDAIA
+489 ISSPIRAVDAIA
-501 LGTSEVK
+501 LGTSEVR
-508 PIEIVASY
+508 PIEIVSSY
-516 ATFANRG
+516 ATFANKG
-523 IYSSPIAIT
+523 IYSSPMAII

-539 QTIKEFTNT
+539 RIIKEYSNE

-558 YIMTNLLQTVMDK
+558 YMMTNLLQTVVDK
-571 GTGGSVRWKYKF
+571 GTGGSIRWKYKF
-583 THAAGGKT
+583 RHPAAGKT

-603 GFTPSI
+603 GYTPQI
-609 TAGVWFGVDQYPI
+609 AAGVWYGVDQYPI

-636 AWALF
+636 AWAIF

-649 NIPNEPFDMPE
+649 DLPKEDFSVPE
-660 GVVEV
+660 GIIEI
-665 EIDSETKRLPT
+665 EIDADTKGLPNN
-676 SRTEERELEVF
+676 RTKNIEKEFF
-687 LKSNQ
+687 LKSNV
-692 PTKEK
+692 PSKN

>member
-1 MTKSFLTSVR
+1 MIKTFFSSLR
-11 IIAYLSILVI
+11 IIFYLFILVLVYV
-21 FYIVYLSRDLPSL
+21 FYLSRDLPSL

-62 KRVFIDIEE
+62 KRVFIDIED
-71 MPEHLK
+71 MPKHLK
-77 HAAIASEDKRFY
+77 DAAIASEDKRF
-89 RHWGVDLQSVF
+89 RSHWGVDLQSF
-100 RAIIVNVSSMS
+100 GRAVVVNISSMS

-129 EVGFR
+129 EVGFK
-134 DSITRKLKEMI
+134 DSITRKLKEII
-145 TAIQIERTYTKP
+145 TAVQIERTYTKD

-162 YLNTVHFGHGTYGV
+162 YLNTVHFGHGTYGA
-176 ESAAKRYFNKNA
+176 ESAAKRFFNKPA
-188 SELTIGESAMLIG
+188 SELTVGESAMLVG

-215 NKAIERRSIVLRVMY
+215 NKAIDRRSLVLKLMY
-230 NQDYIDHQQYIEN
+230 DQDLISYQDYMEH
-243 NSIIPDNISY
+243 NSIIPDNIFY

-276 ELGINLYQDGLK
+276 ELGINIYQDGLK
-288 IYTTLDYRLQKIAED
+288 IYTTLDYRLQKIAEES
-303 TVMKTLK
+303 VMKTLK

-315 FNAQLFEDNDRFSK
+315 FNKQLFEDDDRFSK
-329 LGYLGIFPEDS
+329 LGYLSIYPADS
-340 VKMMLNGQMK
+340 VKTMLNGQLE
-350 LYEDLR
+350 LYEELR
-356 ENLLV
+356 QNLLV
-361 QCAFIAIDSKNG
+361 QCAFVALDTKTG

-411 IDNNYPVTTKLL
+411 IDNNYPVTTQLL
-423 NQPVALYRNNA
+423 NQPVSLYRNNA
-434 KGEKEKWTPRNYDN
+434 KGEREKWTPKNYDN

-468 VRMVQELVPPQQVK
+468 VRMVQELVPPRQVK
-482 NMAKRMQ
+482 DIAQRMQ

-501 LGTSEVK
+501 LGTSEVR
-508 PIEIVASY
+508 PIEIVSSY
-516 ATFANRG
+516 ATFANKG
-523 IYSSPIAIT
+523 IYSSPMAIV

-539 QTIKEFTNT
+539 RIIKEYSNE

-558 YIMTNLLQTVMDK
+558 YMMTNLLQTVVDK
-571 GTGGSVRWKYKF
+571 GTGGSIRWKYKF
-583 THAAGGKT
+583 RHPAAGKT

-603 GFTPSI
+603 GYTSQI
-609 TAGVWFGVDQYPI
+609 AAGVWYGVDQYPI

-649 NIPNEPFDMPE
+649 NLPKEDFSIPE
-660 GVVEV
+660 GVIEV
-665 EIDSETKRLPT
+665 EIDSDTKGLPNN
-676 SRTEERELEVF
+676 RTKNIEKEFF
-687 LKSNQ
+687 LKSNV
-692 PTKEK
+692 PTKN

>member
-1 MTKSFLTSVR
+1 MIRTFFSSLR
-11 IIAYLSILVI
+11 IIFYLFILVI
-21 FYIVYLSRDLPSL
+21 VYIFYLSRDLPSL

-62 KRVFIDIEE
+62 KRVFIDIED
-71 MPEHLK
+71 MPKHLK
-77 HAAIASEDKRFY
+77 DAAIASEDKRF
-89 RHWGVDLQSVF
+89 RSHWGVDLQSF
-100 RAIIVNVSSMS
+100 ARAVVVNISSMS

-129 EVGFR
+129 EVGFK
-134 DSITRKLKEMI
+134 DSITRKLKEII
-145 TAIQIERTYTKP
+145 TAVQIERTYTKD

-162 YLNTVHFGHGTYGV
+162 YLNTVHFGHGTYGA
-176 ESAAKRYFNKNA
+176 ESAAKRFFNKTA
-188 SELTIGESAMLIG
+188 SQLTIGESAMLIG

-215 NKAIERRSIVLRVMY
+215 NKAIDRRSLVLKLMY
-230 NQDYIDHQQYIEN
+230 DQDLISYQEYMEQ
-243 NSIIPDNISY
+243 NSIIPDNIFY

-276 ELGINLYQDGLK
+276 ELGINIYQDGLK
-288 IYTTLDYRLQKIAED
+288 IYTTLDYRLQKIAEES
-303 TVMKTLK
+303 VMKTLK

-315 FNAQLFEDNDRFSK
+315 FNKQLFDDEDRFSK
-329 LGYLGIFPEDS
+329 LGYLSIYPADS
-340 VKMMLNGQMK
+340 VKTMLNGQLE
-350 LYEDLR
+350 LYEELR
-356 ENLLV
+356 QNLLV
-361 QCAFIAIDSKNG
+361 QCAFVALDTKTG

-390 RSTQALRQPGS
+390 RATQALRQPGS

-411 IDNNYPVTTKLL
+411 IDNNYPVTTQLL
-423 NQPVALYRNNA
+423 NQPVALYRNNS
-434 KGEKEKWTPRNYDN
+434 KGEREKWTPKNYDN

-468 VRMVQELVPPQQVK
+468 VRMVQELVPPRQVK
-482 NMAKRMQ
+482 DIAQRMQ
-489 ITSPIRAVDAIA
+489 ISSPIRAVDAIA
-501 LGTSEVK
+501 LGTSEVR
-508 PIEIVASY
+508 PIEIVSSY
-516 ATFANRG
+516 ATFANKG
-523 IYSSPIAIT
+523 IYSSPMAIV

-539 QTIKEFTNT
+539 RIIKEYSNE

-558 YIMTNLLQTVMDK
+558 YMMTNLLQTVVDK
-571 GTGGSVRWKYKF
+571 GTGGSIRWKYKF
-583 THAAGGKT
+583 RHPAAGKT

-603 GFTPSI
+603 GYTPQI
-609 TAGVWFGVDQYPI
+609 AAGVWYGVDQYPI

-636 AWALF
+636 AWAIF

-649 NIPNEPFDMPE
+649 NLPKEDFSVPE
-660 GVVEV
+660 GIIEI
-665 EIDSETKRLPT
+665 EIDADTKGLPNN
-676 SRTEERELEVF
+676 RTKNIEKEFF
-687 LKSNQ
+687 LKSNV
-692 PTKEK
+692 PSKN

>member
-1 MTKSFLTSVR
+1 MIKTFFSSLR
-11 IIAYLSILVI
+11 IIFYLFILVI
-21 FYIVYLSRDLPSL
+21 VYIFYLSRDLPSL

-62 KRVFIDIEE
+62 KRVFIDIED
-71 MPEHLK
+71 MPKHLK
-77 HAAIASEDKRFY
+77 DAAIASEDKRF
-89 RHWGVDLQSVF
+89 RSHWGVDLQSF
-100 RAIIVNVSSMS
+100 ARAVVVNISSMS

-129 EVGFR
+129 EVGFK
-134 DSITRKLKEMI
+134 DSITRKLKEII
-145 TAIQIERTYTKP
+145 TAVQIERTYTKD

-162 YLNTVHFGHGTYGV
+162 YLNTVHFGHGTYGA
-176 ESAAKRYFNKNA
+176 ESAAKRFFNKTA
-188 SELTIGESAMLIG
+188 SQLTIGESAMLIG

-209 SPLRNL
+209 SPLGTL
-215 NKAIERRSIVLRVMY
+215 NKAIDRRSLVLKLMY
-230 NQDYIDHQQYIEN
+230 DQDLISYQEYMEQ
-243 NSIIPDNISY
+243 NSIIPDNIFY

-276 ELGINLYQDGLK
+276 ELGINIYQDGLK
-288 IYTTLDYRLQKIAED
+288 IYTTLDYRLQKIAEES
-303 TVMKTLK
+303 VMKTLK

-315 FNAQLFEDNDRFSK
+315 FNKQLFDDEDRFSK
-329 LGYLGIFPEDS
+329 LGYLSIYPADS
-340 VKMMLNGQMK
+340 VKTMLNGQLE
-350 LYEDLR
+350 LYEELR
-356 ENLLV
+356 QNLLV
-361 QCAFIAIDSKNG
+361 QCAFVALDTKTG

-390 RSTQALRQPGS
+390 RATQALRQPGS

-411 IDNNYPVTTKLL
+411 IDNNYPVTTQLL
-423 NQPVALYRNNA
+423 NQPVALYRNNS
-434 KGEKEKWTPRNYDN
+434 KGEREKWTPKNYDN

-468 VRMVQELVPPQQVK
+468 VRMVQELVPPRQVK
-482 NMAKRMQ
+482 DIAQRMQ
-489 ITSPIRAVDAIA
+489 ISSPIRAVDAIA
-501 LGTSEVK
+501 LGTSEVR
-508 PIEIVASY
+508 PIEIVSSY
-516 ATFANRG
+516 ATFANKG
-523 IYSSPIAIT
+523 IYSSPMAII

-539 QTIKEFTNT
+539 RIIKEYSNE

-558 YIMTNLLQTVMDK
+558 YMMTNLLQTVVDK
-571 GTGGSVRWKYKF
+571 GTGGSIRWKYKF
-583 THAAGGKT
+583 RHPAAGKT

-603 GFTPSI
+603 GYTPQI
-609 TAGVWFGVDQYPI
+609 AAGVWYGVDQYPI

-636 AWALF
+636 AWAIF

-649 NIPNEPFDMPE
+649 NLPKEDFSVPE
-660 GVVEV
+660 GIIEI
-665 EIDSETKRLPT
+665 EIDADTKGLPNN
-676 SRTEERELEVF
+676 RTKNIEKEFF
-687 LKSNQ
+687 LKSNV
-692 PTKEK
+692 PSKN

>member
-1 MTKSFLTSVR
+1 MIKSFLSSVR

-21 FYIVYLSRDLPSL
+21 FYVVYLSRDLPSL

-40 DPAMLSTLYDRNG
+40 DPAMLSTLYDRND

-62 KRVFIDIEE
+62 KRVFIDIED

-77 HAAIASEDKRFY
+77 HAVIASEDRRFY
-89 RHWGVDLQSVF
+89 GHWGVDLQSVF
-100 RAIIVNVSSMS
+100 RAVIVNVSSMS

-145 TAIQIERTYTKP
+145 TAIQIERTYTKE

-162 YLNTVHFGHGTYGV
+162 YLNTVHFGHGTYGA
-176 ESAAKRYFNKNA
+176 ESAAKRYFNKKA
-188 SELTIGESAMLIG
+188 SELTIGESAMLVG

-215 NKAIERRSIVLRVMY
+215 NKAIERRSIVLKVMY
-230 NQDYIDHQQYIEN
+230 NQDYIDHQEYIEN

-259 APYFAEH
+259 APYFAEY
-266 VRRILEKQDD
+266 VRRILEKKDD
-276 ELGINLYQDGLK
+276 ELGINIYQDGLK

-303 TVMKTLK
+303 VVMKTLK

-315 FNAQLFEDNDRFSK
+315 FNTQLFEDPDRFSK
-329 LGYLGIFPEDS
+329 LGYLSIFPEDS

-350 LYEDLR
+350 LYEELR
-356 ENLLV
+356 QNLLV
-361 QCAFIAIDSKNG
+361 QCAFIALNSKNG

-411 IDNNYPVTTKLL
+411 IDNNYPVTTQLL

-482 NMAKRMQ
+482 NIARRMQ
-489 ITSPIRAVDAIA
+489 INSSIRAVDAIA
-501 LGTSEVK
+501 LGTSEVR

-516 ATFANRG
+516 ATFANKG

-539 QTIKEFTNT
+539 QIIKEFTNT

-558 YIMTNLLQTVMDK
+558 YMVTNLLQTVMDK

-583 THAAGGKT
+583 RHVAGGKT

-609 TAGVWFGVDQYPI
+609 TAGAWFGVDQYPI

-649 NIPNEPFDMPE
+649 NIPSEPFVMPE

-665 EIDSETKRLPT
+665 EIDSDTKQLPT
-676 SRTEERELEVF
+676 SRTKKTEIEIF

-692 PTKEK
+692 PRFN

>member
-1 MTKSFLTSVR
+1 MIRTFFSSLR
-11 IIAYLSILVI
+11 IIFYLFILVI
-21 FYIVYLSRDLPSL
+21 VYIFYLSRDLPSL

-62 KRVFIDIEE
+62 KRVFIDIED
-71 MPEHLK
+71 MPKHLK
-77 HAAIASEDKRFY
+77 DAAIASEDKRF
-89 RHWGVDLQSVF
+89 RSHWGVDLQSF
-100 RAIIVNVSSMS
+100 ARAVVVNISSMS

-129 EVGFR
+129 EVGFK
-134 DSITRKLKEMI
+134 DSITRKLKEII
-145 TAIQIERTYTKP
+145 TAVQIERTYTKD

-162 YLNTVHFGHGTYGV
+162 YLNTVHFGHGTYGA
-176 ESAAKRYFNKNA
+176 ESAAKRFFNKTA
-188 SELTIGESAMLIG
+188 SQLTIGESAMLIG

-215 NKAIERRSIVLRVMY
+215 NKAIDRRSLVLKLMY
-230 NQDYIDHQQYIEN
+230 DQDLISYQEYMEQ
-243 NSIIPDNISY
+243 NSIIPDNIFY

-276 ELGINLYQDGLK
+276 ELGINIYQDGLK
-288 IYTTLDYRLQKIAED
+288 IYTTLDYRLQKIAEES
-303 TVMKTLK
+303 VMKTLK

-315 FNAQLFEDNDRFSK
+315 FNKQLFDDEDRFSK
-329 LGYLGIFPEDS
+329 LGYLSIYPADS
-340 VKMMLNGQMK
+340 VKTMLNGQLE
-350 LYEDLR
+350 LYEELR
-356 ENLLV
+356 QNLLV
-361 QCAFIAIDSKNG
+361 QCAFVALDTKTG

-390 RSTQALRQPGS
+390 RATQALRQPGS

-411 IDNNYPVTTKLL
+411 IDNNYPVTTQLL
-423 NQPVALYRNNA
+423 NQPVALYRNNS
-434 KGEKEKWTPRNYDN
+434 KGEREKGTPKNYDN

-468 VRMVQELVPPQQVK
+468 VRMVQELVPPRQVK
-482 NMAKRMQ
+482 DIAQRMQ
-489 ITSPIRAVDAIA
+489 ISSPIRAVDAIA
-501 LGTSEVK
+501 LGTSEVR
-508 PIEIVASY
+508 PIEIVSSY
-516 ATFANRG
+516 ATFANKG
-523 IYSSPIAIT
+523 IYSSPMAII

-539 QTIKEFTNT
+539 RIIKEYSNE

-558 YIMTNLLQTVMDK
+558 YMMTNLLQTVVDK
-571 GTGGSVRWKYKF
+571 GTGGSIRWKYKF
-583 THAAGGKT
+583 RHPAAGKT

-603 GFTPSI
+603 GYTPQI
-609 TAGVWFGVDQYPI
+609 AAGVWYGVDQYPI

-636 AWALF
+636 AWAIF

-649 NIPNEPFDMPE
+649 NLPKEDFSVPE
-660 GVVEV
+660 GIIEI
-665 EIDSETKRLPT
+665 EIDADTKGLPNN
-676 SRTEERELEVF
+676 RTKNIEKEFF
-687 LKSNQ
+687 LKSNV
-692 PTKEK
+692 PSKN

>member
-1 MTKSFLTSVR
+1 MIRTFFSSLR
-11 IIAYLSILVI
+11 IIFYLFILVI
-21 FYIVYLSRDLPSL
+21 VYIFYLSRDLPSL

-62 KRVFIDIEE
+62 KRVFIDIED
-71 MPEHLK
+71 MPKHLK
-77 HAAIASEDKRFY
+77 DAAIASEDKRF
-89 RHWGVDLQSVF
+89 RSHWGVDLQSF
-100 RAIIVNVSSMS
+100 ARAVVVNISSMS

-129 EVGFR
+129 EVGFK
-134 DSITRKLKEMI
+134 DSITRKFKEII
-145 TAIQIERTYTKP
+145 TAVQIERTYTKD

-162 YLNTVHFGHGTYGV
+162 YLNTVHFGHGTYGA
-176 ESAAKRYFNKNA
+176 ESAAKRFFNKTA
-188 SELTIGESAMLIG
+188 SQLTIGESAMLIG

-215 NKAIERRSIVLRVMY
+215 NKAIDRRSLVLKLMY
-230 NQDYIDHQQYIEN
+230 DQDLISYQEYMEQ
-243 NSIIPDNISY
+243 NSIIPDNIFY

-276 ELGINLYQDGLK
+276 ELGINIYQDGLK
-288 IYTTLDYRLQKIAED
+288 IYTTLDYRLQKIAEES
-303 TVMKTLK
+303 VMKTLK

-315 FNAQLFEDNDRFSK
+315 FNKQLFDDEDRFSK
-329 LGYLGIFPEDS
+329 LGYLSIYPADS
-340 VKMMLNGQMK
+340 VKTMLNGQLE
-350 LYEDLR
+350 LYEELR
-356 ENLLV
+356 QNLLV
-361 QCAFIAIDSKNG
+361 QCAFVALDTKTG

-390 RSTQALRQPGS
+390 RATQALRQPGS

-411 IDNNYPVTTKLL
+411 IDNNYPVTTQLL
-423 NQPVALYRNNA
+423 NQPVALYRNNS
-434 KGEKEKWTPRNYDN
+434 KGEREKWTPKNYDN

-468 VRMVQELVPPQQVK
+468 VRMVQELVPPRQVK
-482 NMAKRMQ
+482 DIAQRMQ
-489 ITSPIRAVDAIA
+489 ISSPIRAVDAIA
-501 LGTSEVK
+501 LGTSEVR
-508 PIEIVASY
+508 PIEIVSSY
-516 ATFANRG
+516 ATFANKG
-523 IYSSPIAIT
+523 IYSSPMAIV

-539 QTIKEFTNT
+539 RIIKEYSNE

-558 YIMTNLLQTVMDK
+558 YMMTNLLQTVVDK
-571 GTGGSVRWKYKF
+571 GTGGSIRWKYKF
-583 THAAGGKT
+583 RHPAAGKT

-603 GFTPSI
+603 GYTPQI
-609 TAGVWFGVDQYPI
+609 AAGVWYGVDQYPI

-636 AWALF
+636 AWAIF

-649 NIPNEPFDMPE
+649 NLPKEDFSVPE
-660 GVVEV
+660 GIIEI
-665 EIDSETKRLPT
+665 EIDADTKGLPNN
-676 SRTEERELEVF
+676 RTKNIEKEFF
-687 LKSNQ
+687 LKSNV
-692 PTKEK
+692 PSKN

>member
-21 FYIVYLSRDLPSL
+21 IYIVYLSRDLPSL

-276 ELGINLYQDGLK
+276 ELGINIYQDGLK

-303 TVMKTLK
+303 AVMKTLK
-310 KNQDE
+310 NNQDE

-411 IDNNYPVTTKLL
+411 IDNNYPVTTQLL

-482 NMAKRMQ
+482 NIARRMQ

-558 YIMTNLLQTVMDK
+558 YIVTNLLQTVMDK

-583 THAAGGKT
+583 
-591 GTTQNWSDAWFV
+591 
-603 GFTPSI
+603 
-609 TAGVWFGVDQYPI
+609 
-622 SLGKGQA
+622 
-629 GSVAALP
+629 
-636 AWALF
+636 
-641 MKEAHKTL
+641 
-649 NIPNEPFDMPE
+649 
-660 GVVEV
+660 
-665 EIDSETKRLPT
+665 R
-676 SRTEERELEVF
+676 
-687 LKSNQ
+687 
-692 PTKEK
+692 

>member
-21 FYIVYLSRDLPSL
+21 FYIIYLSRDLPSL

-77 HAAIASEDKRFY
+77 HATIASEDKRFY
-89 RHWGVDLQSVF
+89 GHWGVDLQSVF

-176 ESAAKRYFNKNA
+176 ESAAKRYFNKKA
-188 SELTIGESAMLIG
+188 SELTVGESAMLIG

-215 NKAIERRSIVLRVMY
+215 NKAIERRSLVLRLMY
-230 NQDYIDHQQYIEN
+230 NQDYINHQQYIEN

-288 IYTTLDYRLQKIAED
+288 IHTTLDYRLQKIAED
-303 TVMKTLK
+303 AVMKTLK

-315 FNAQLFEDNDRFSK
+315 FNTQLFQDNDRFSK

-340 VKMMLNGQMK
+340 VKIMLNGQMK

-411 IDNNYPVTTKLL
+411 IDNNYPVTTQLL
-423 NQPVALYRNNA
+423 NQPVSLYRNNA
-434 KGEKEKWTPRNYDN
+434 KGEKEKWSPKNYDN
-448 STGGLTTLREG
+448 STGKLTTLREG

>member
-1 MTKSFLTSVR
+1 MIRTFFSSLR
-11 IIAYLSILVI
+11 IIFYLFILVI
-21 FYIVYLSRDLPSL
+21 VYIFYLSRDLPSL

-62 KRVFIDIEE
+62 KRVFIDIED
-71 MPEHLK
+71 MPKHLK
-77 HAAIASEDKRFY
+77 DAAIASEDKRF
-89 RHWGVDLQSVF
+89 RSHWGVDLQSF
-100 RAIIVNVSSMS
+100 ARAVLVNISSMS

-129 EVGFR
+129 EVGFK
-134 DSITRKLKEMI
+134 DSITRKLKEII
-145 TAIQIERTYTKP
+145 TAVQIERTYTKD

-162 YLNTVHFGHGTYGV
+162 YLNTVHFGHGTYGA
-176 ESAAKRYFNKNA
+176 ESAAKRFFNKTA
-188 SELTIGESAMLIG
+188 SQLTIGESAMLIG

-215 NKAIERRSIVLRVMY
+215 NKAIDRRSLVLKLMY
-230 NQDYIDHQQYIEN
+230 DQDLISYQEYMEQ
-243 NSIIPDNISY
+243 NSIIPDNIFY

-276 ELGINLYQDGLK
+276 ELGINIYQDGLK
-288 IYTTLDYRLQKIAED
+288 IYTTLDYRLQKIAEES
-303 TVMKTLK
+303 VMKTLK

-315 FNAQLFEDNDRFSK
+315 FNKQLFDDEDRFSK
-329 LGYLGIFPEDS
+329 LGYLSIYPADS
-340 VKMMLNGQMK
+340 VKTMLNGQLE
-350 LYEDLR
+350 LYEELR
-356 ENLLV
+356 QNLLV
-361 QCAFIAIDSKNG
+361 QCAFVALDTKTG

-390 RSTQALRQPGS
+390 RATQALRQPGS

-411 IDNNYPVTTKLL
+411 IDNNYPVTTQLL
-423 NQPVALYRNNA
+423 NQPVALYRNNS
-434 KGEKEKWTPRNYDN
+434 KGEREKWTPKNYDN

-468 VRMVQELVPPQQVK
+468 VRMVQELVPPRQVK
-482 NMAKRMQ
+482 DIAQRMQ
-489 ITSPIRAVDAIA
+489 ISSPIRAVDAIA
-501 LGTSEVK
+501 LGTSEVR
-508 PIEIVASY
+508 PIEIVSSY
-516 ATFANRG
+516 ATFANKG
-523 IYSSPIAIT
+523 IYSSPMAIV

-539 QTIKEFTNT
+539 RIIKEYSSE

-558 YIMTNLLQTVMDK
+558 YMMTNLLQTVVDK
-571 GTGGSVRWKYKF
+571 GTGGSIRWKYKF
-583 THAAGGKT
+583 RHPAAGKT

-603 GFTPSI
+603 GYTPQI
-609 TAGVWFGVDQYPI
+609 AAGVWYGVDQYPI

-636 AWALF
+636 AWAIF

-649 NIPNEPFDMPE
+649 NLPKEDFSIPE
-660 GVVEV
+660 GIIEI
-665 EIDSETKRLPT
+665 EIDADTKGLPNN
-676 SRTEERELEVF
+676 RTKNIEKEFF
-687 LKSNQ
+687 LKSNV
-692 PTKEK
+692 PSKN